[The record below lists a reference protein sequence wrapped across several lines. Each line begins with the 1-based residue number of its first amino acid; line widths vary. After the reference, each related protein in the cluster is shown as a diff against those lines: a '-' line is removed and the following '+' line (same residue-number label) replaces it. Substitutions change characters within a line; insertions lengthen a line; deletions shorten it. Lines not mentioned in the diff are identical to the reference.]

1 MSQRILITGA
11 TGLVGSRFVE
21 LHKNKNELLTPKVDE
36 MDLTSKRS
44 VERYL
49 YKSNPDV
56 IINFAAYTDVNGAE
70 NQREDRNSDC
80 WKINV
85 VGVQNLISKIPDSTH
100 FIQISTDNVFPGSKE
115 NPGPYKEDDI
125 PEDNSDKLVW
135 YGYTKAEA
143 EREIIK
149 KIGSSAAI
157 LRIIYPFRA
166 HFAEKLDYVRKPL
179 ALFDQGKLY
188 PMFSDQQISV
198 TFIDE
203 VCMALEKIIKLK
215 KKGIFHACSSD
226 ATTPFELVSYLL
238 EEVRGVKNAVKPSSL
253 DEFLKTVDN
262 PVRYPK
268 YGGLSVEETEKE
280 LGIKFGTWKQM
291 VNKFISQIEK
301 S

>member
-36 MDLTSKRS
+36 MDLTSKKS
-44 VERYL
+44 VDKYL
-49 YKSNPDV
+49 GKSNPDV

-70 NQREDRNSDC
+70 KQRGDRNSDC

-85 VGVQNLISKIPDSTH
+85 VGVQNLISEIPNSTH
-100 FIQISTDNVFPGSKE
+100 FIQISTDNVFPGSE
-115 NPGPYKEDDI
+115 YNPGPYKEDDI
-125 PEDNSDKLVW
+125 PEDNSDKMVW

-143 EREIIK
+143 EREIVR
-149 KIGSSAAI
+149 KIGNRATT

-166 HFAEKLDYVRKPL
+166 HFAEKLDYLRKPL

-203 VCMALEKIIKLK
+203 ICMALEKIIKLK

-226 ATTPFELVSYLL
+226 TTTPFELVSYLL

-262 PVRYPK
+262 PVRYSK

-280 LGIKFGTWKQM
+280 LGIEFMGWKDAIDRFVDQ
-291 VNKFISQIEK
+291 VNR
-301 S
+301 